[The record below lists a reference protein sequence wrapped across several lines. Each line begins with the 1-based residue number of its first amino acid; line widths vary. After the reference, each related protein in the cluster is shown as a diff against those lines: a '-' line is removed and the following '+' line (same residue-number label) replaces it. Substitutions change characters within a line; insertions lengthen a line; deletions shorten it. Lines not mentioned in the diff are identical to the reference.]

1 MKKIMISFT
10 DIWRNLMNEMKKYDA
25 VIIGAGPAGMT
36 AAIYAARAGLSV
48 GLIEAGAPG
57 GQMVNTLEIE
67 NYTGFE
73 KITGPELSMKMFDHA
88 KAAGAE
94 YVYGDVQK
102 VLPQED
108 GTHLIDCGMNQIH
121 ARCIIVATGTK
132 HRRLDIPGEA
142 ELAGRGISWCA
153 VCDGAFF
160 KDEEVVVIGGG
171 DAAIEE
177 AIYLT
182 GLAKK
187 VYVVHR
193 RDRLRA
199 ANILQERAFANEK
212 IEIIWD
218 SIPTKFTA
226 TEFGKFKSVTLKN
239 LITSEETELLVSG
252 AFIYIG
258 NDPVTHMLDGLDI
271 TNESGNVVVNAS
283 METTVSGIFAA
294 GDVIQ
299 KELRQVVAA
308 TNDGAIAAHNVY
320 KFLEN

>member
-1 MKKIMISFT
+1 
-10 DIWRNLMNEMKKYDA
+10 MNETKQYDVA
-25 VIIGAGPAGMT
+25 IIGAGPAGMT

-73 KITGPELSMKMFDHA
+73 KITGPELSMKMFNHA

-102 VLPQED
+102 VTPQSD
-108 GTHLIDCGMNQIH
+108 RMHLIDCGSSQFL
-121 ARCIIVATGTK
+121 ARSVIIATGTK
-132 HRRLDIPGEA
+132 HRRLEIPGEA

-199 ANILQERAFANEK
+199 TNILQERAFTNEK

-218 SIPTKFTA
+218 SIPMKFTA
-226 TEFGKFKSVTLKN
+226 NEGGKFQSVTLKN
-239 LITSEETELLVSG
+239 LISNEETDLLVAG

-271 TNESGNVVVNAS
+271 TNEAGNVMVDAMMS
-283 METTVSGIFAA
+283 TQIPGIFAA

-299 KELRQVVAA
+299 KELRQVVTA
-308 TNDGAIAAHNVY
+308 TNDGAIAAQNVY
-320 KFLEN
+320 KYLEN

>member
-1 MKKIMISFT
+1 
-10 DIWRNLMNEMKKYDA
+10 MNEMKKYDVA
-25 VIIGAGPAGMT
+25 IVGAGPAGMT
-36 AAIYAARAGLSV
+36 AAVYAARAGLSV

-57 GQMVNTLEIE
+57 GQMVNTFEIE

-102 VLPQED
+102 VVLQED
-108 GTHLIDCGMNQIH
+108 ELFLIDCGMNFLH
-121 ARCIIVATGTK
+121 ARSVIVATGTK
-132 HRRLDIPGEA
+132 HRRLEIPGEA

-177 AIYLT
+177 AIYLA
-182 GLAKK
+182 GLTKK

-199 ANILQERAFANEK
+199 ANVLQERAFANEK

-226 TEFGKFKSVTLKN
+226 TDEGNFKSVTLKN
-239 LITSEETELLVSG
+239 LISNEEVDLLVSG

-271 TNESGNVVVNAS
+271 TNEFGNVIVDAKMS
-283 METTVSGIFAA
+283 TKIPGIFAA

-299 KELRQVVAA
+299 KDLRQVVTA
-308 TNDGAIAAHNVY
+308 TNDGAIAAQNVY
-320 KFLEN
+320 KYLEN

>member
-1 MKKIMISFT
+1 
-10 DIWRNLMNEMKKYDA
+10 MKKYDL
-25 VIIGAGPAGMT
+25 VIVGAGPAGMT
-36 AAIYAARAGLSV
+36 AAVYGARAGLSV
-48 GLIEAGAPG
+48 GLIEVGAPG

-67 NYTGFE
+67 NYPGFE

-88 KAAGAE
+88 KFAGAE

-102 VLPQED
+102 IIPQEN
-108 GTHLIDCGMNQIH
+108 GTHIIDCGQNQFS
-121 ARCIIVATGTK
+121 ARSVIVATGTK
-132 HRRLDIPGEA
+132 HRRLEIPGEE

-160 KDEEVVVIGGG
+160 KGEEVVVIGGG

-182 GLAKK
+182 GLVKK
-187 VYVVHR
+187 VYVIHR

-199 ANILQERAFANEK
+199 TNILQERAFASEK

-218 SIPTKFTA
+218 SVPTKFTT
-226 TEFGKFKSVTLKN
+226 TEDGKFKSVVLNN
-239 LITSEETELLVSG
+239 LISNVESELLAAG

-258 NDPVTHMLDGLDI
+258 NDPVTHMLDGLNI
-271 TNESGNVVVNAS
+271 TNELGNVIVDAKMSTKVL
-283 METTVSGIFAA
+283 GIFAA

-299 KELRQVVAA
+299 KELRQVVTA
-308 TNDGAIAAHNVY
+308 TNDGAIAAQNVY
-320 KFLEN
+320 KYLEN